1 MRYDGR
7 QLTPFPTQSILVSL
21 TPRGGKRAKKINE
34 VNVSET
40 PSNHVTQLL
49 VRWKDGDEAAVGE
62 LVPVVYGEL
71 RRLAQYYLQGE
82 RPGHTLQATALV
94 HEAYVRLIGG
104 EAPDVH
110 NRDHFFAVAARL
122 MRQVLVDH
130 ARARNAAKRDGGV
143 RLSLSDIAG
152 MPVATDEELLALDHA
167 LEELARIDERQ
178 MKIVELRFFGGLSS
192 EATARVLGI
201 SRATVDRDWSTA
213 RLWLHREIRKSA

>member
-1 MRYDGR
+1 M
-7 QLTPFPTQSILVSL
+7 
-21 TPRGGKRAKKINE
+21 
-34 VNVSET
+34 SET

-49 VRWKDGDEAAVGE
+49 VRWQQGDEAAVRE

-71 RRLAQYYLQGE
+71 RRLAQYYLQAE

-94 HEAYVRLIGG
+94 HEAYVRLIGN
-104 EAPDVH
+104 EAPVVH

-152 MPVATDEELLALDHA
+152 MPIATDEELLALDRA

-192 EATARVLGI
+192 EATGRVLGI
-201 SRATVDRDWSTA
+201 SRATVDRDWATA